1 MYFQHT
7 GNSLGYSYKV
17 VNSVNAINM
26 IWIIFM
32 ELFDMCMYV
41 HCSVTVVEL
50 LCESMFTVS
59 SGIVIVKI
67 YCSIKTRLE
76 ICSTRIYTGNLF

>member
-17 VNSVNAINM
+17 VYSVNAINM
-26 IWIIFM
+26 MRNIFM
-32 ELFDMCMYV
+32 ELFDMCMLV

-50 LCESMFTVS
+50 LC
-59 SGIVIVKI
+59 
-67 YCSIKTRLE
+67 
-76 ICSTRIYTGNLF
+76 